1 MITKN
6 DTSQD
11 HNHQDHASNELDLN
25 HSLRDKLEPV
35 LGPPRKGHPMCG
47 GCGEIGEHVEP
58 VEMLV
63 AQEEGKGK
71 LPTA

>member
-11 HNHQDHASNELDLN
+11 HNHRDHTTNELDLN
-25 HSLRDKLEPV
+25 HSLFEKLEPV
-35 LGPPRKGHPMCG
+35 LGPRPKGHPMCG
-47 GCGEIGEHVEP
+47 GCGEIGEHVEM

-63 AQEEGKGK
+63 AREEGEEEPPK
-71 LPTA
+71 A